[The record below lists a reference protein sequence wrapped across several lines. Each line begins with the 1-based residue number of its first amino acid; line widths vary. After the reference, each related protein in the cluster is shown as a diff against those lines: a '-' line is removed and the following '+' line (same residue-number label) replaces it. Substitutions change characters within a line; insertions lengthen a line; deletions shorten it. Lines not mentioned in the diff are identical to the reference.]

1 MNWEELQ
8 HHMEPD
14 NIGNAPMGVKIGV
27 FAFIFIAVLA
37 AGIYFDTRN
46 QLTTLEKHE
55 RREAELKNEF
65 TVKADQAAKLE
76 LYKEQLAE
84 MEASFGALLR
94 QLPET
99 TEVESLLVDVSQT
112 GLAAGLEIKKFKPSA
127 EEKKGFYAELPISL
141 EVSGSFHQLATFISG
156 IAALPRIV
164 TIHDMK
170 LEPFEGDKNSNN
182 TNLNAQ
188 DDSKDK
194 LKMTATA
201 KTYRYLQEDEQ

>member
-1 MNWEELQ
+1 MNWEEIQ
-8 HHMEPD
+8 HHLEPE
-14 NIGNAPMGVKIGV
+14 NIGTAPTSIKVSV
-27 FAFIFIAVLA
+27 FAFLFIAIIA

-46 QLTTLEKHE
+46 QLQELERHE
-55 RREAELKNEF
+55 RKEVELKQEF
-65 TVKADQAAKLE
+65 ATKAEQAAKLD

-112 GLAAGLEIKKFKPSA
+112 GLASGLEVKKFQPSA
-127 EEKKGFYAELPISL
+127 EEKKGFYAELPIAL
-141 EVSGSFHQLATFISG
+141 EVSGTYHQLANFISG

-170 LEPFEGDKNSNN
+170 LGPFDE
-182 TNLNAQ
+182 
-188 DDSKDK
+188 KDESSAK
-194 LKMTATA
+194 LQMSATA

>member
-1 MNWEELQ
+1 MNWDDLQ
-8 HHMEPD
+8 HHLEPD
-14 NIGNAPMGVKIGV
+14 NIGTAPTAIKLGV
-27 FAFIFIAVLA
+27 FVTLFVIIIA
-37 AGIYFDTRN
+37 AGLYFDTQQ
-46 QLTTLEKHE
+46 QLKVLEKHE
-55 RREAELKNEF
+55 KKEFALKEEF
-65 TVKADQAAKLE
+65 KVKADQAAKLE

-112 GLAAGLEIKKFKPSA
+112 GLAAGLEVKKFKPSA

-164 TIHDMK
+164 TISDLK
-170 LEPFEGDKNSNN
+170 LEPFKKDPKDNSPDGK
-182 TNLNAQ
+182 LNM
-188 DDSKDK
+188 S
-194 LKMTATA
+194 ATA

>member
-1 MNWEELQ
+1 MNWDDIQ
-8 HHMEPD
+8 HHLEPD
-14 NIGNAPMGVKIGV
+14 NIGTAPMGIKLGV
-27 FAFIFIAVLA
+27 FITLFVIIIA
-37 AGIYFDTRN
+37 AGIYFDTQD
-46 QLTTLEKHE
+46 QLKVLERHE
-55 RREAELKNEF
+55 RKEFELKEEF
-65 TVKADQAAKLE
+65 KVKAEQAAKLE

-141 EVSGSFHQLATFISG
+141 EVSGSYHQLATFISG

-164 TIHDMK
+164 TISDMK
-170 LEPFEGDKNSNN
+170 LEPFDKKEDVSASGK
-182 TNLNAQ
+182 LNM
-188 DDSKDK
+188 S
-194 LKMTATA
+194 ATA

>member
-1 MNWEELQ
+1 MNWDDLQ
-8 HHMEPD
+8 HHLEPD
-14 NIGNAPMGVKIGV
+14 NIGTAPMSIKFGV
-27 FAFIFIAVLA
+27 FAFLFIAIIA
-37 AGIYFDTRN
+37 AGIYFDTTE
-46 QLTTLEKHE
+46 QLKVLERHE
-55 RREAELKNEF
+55 RTELELKEQF
-65 TVKADQAAKLE
+65 KVKAERAAKLE

-112 GLAAGLEIKKFKPSA
+112 GLASGLEIKKFKPSA

-141 EVSGSFHQLATFISG
+141 EVSGSYHQLATFISG

-164 TIHDMK
+164 TISDMK
-170 LEPFEGDKNSNN
+170 LEPFDTEETSV
-182 TNLNAQ
+182 A
-188 DDSKDK
+188 K
-194 LKMTATA
+194 LKMSATA

>member
-1 MNWEELQ
+1 MNWDDIQ
-8 HHMEPD
+8 HHLEPD
-14 NIGNAPMGVKIGV
+14 NIGTAPTAIKLGV
-27 FAFIFIAVLA
+27 FITLFVAIIG
-37 AGIYFDTRN
+37 AGIYFDTRE
-46 QLTTLEKHE
+46 QLQVLERKE
-55 RREAELKNEF
+55 RKEIELKSEF
-65 TVKADQAAKLE
+65 SVKADQAAKLQ

-112 GLAAGLEIKKFKPSA
+112 GLAAGLEIKKFRPSD
-127 EEKKGFYAELPISL
+127 EEKKGFYAELPIAL

-164 TIHDMK
+164 TISNMT
-170 LEPFEGDKNSNN
+170 LEPFSTEEESSG
-182 TNLNAQ
+182 
-188 DDSKDK
+188 K
-194 LKMTATA
+194 LKMSATA

>member
-1 MNWEELQ
+1 MNWLELQ

-14 NIGNAPMGVKIGV
+14 NIGTAPMSVKAGV
-27 FAFIFIAVLA
+27 FGFLFVAIIA
-37 AGIYFDTRN
+37 AGIYFDTQN
-46 QLTTLEKHE
+46 QLTVLETHE
-55 RREAELKNEF
+55 RKENELKEEF
-65 TVKADQAAKLE
+65 KVKASQAAKLE
-76 LYKEQLAE
+76 LYKEQLSE

-112 GLAAGLEIKKFKPSA
+112 GLAAGLEVKKFKPSA
-127 EEKKGFYAELPISL
+127 EEKKGFYAELPIAL

-164 TIHDMK
+164 TISDMK
-170 LEPFEGDKNSNN
+170 LAPFNKEDV
-182 TNLNAQ
+182 
-188 DDSKDK
+188 DSGK
-194 LKMTATA
+194 LQMSAIA

>member
-1 MNWEELQ
+1 MKWEEIQ
-8 HHMEPD
+8 HHLEPD
-14 NIGNAPMGVKIGV
+14 NIGTAPTIVKAIV
-27 FAFIFIAVLA
+27 CAVLFVA
-37 AGIYFDTRN
+37 IIGAGIYFDTTE
-46 QLTTLEKHE
+46 QLRVLERHE
-55 RREAELKNEF
+55 RDEQELKDSF
-65 TVKADQAAKLE
+65 KVKADQAAKLE

-112 GLAAGLEIKKFKPSA
+112 GLASGLEIKKFRPA
-127 EEKKGFYAELPISL
+127 EEEKKGFYAELPIAL

-164 TIHDMK
+164 TINDMA
-170 LEPFEGDKNSNN
+170 LEPFSAD
-182 TNLNAQ
+182 
-188 DDSKDK
+188 DDSSAK

>member
-1 MNWEELQ
+1 MKWEEIQ
-8 HHMEPD
+8 HHLEPD
-14 NIGNAPMGVKIGV
+14 NIGTAPMVVKATV
-27 FAFIFIAVLA
+27 CAVLFVA
-37 AGIYFDTRN
+37 IIGAGIYFDTTE
-46 QLTTLEKHE
+46 QLRVLEGHE
-55 RREAELKNEF
+55 RDEQELKENF
-65 TVKADQAAKLE
+65 RVKADQAAKLD

-112 GLAAGLEIKKFKPSA
+112 GLASGLEIKKFRPSE
-127 EEKKGFYAELPISL
+127 EEKKGFYAELPIAL

-164 TIHDMK
+164 TINDMA
-170 LEPFEGDKNSNN
+170 LEPFS
-182 TNLNAQ
+182 A
-188 DDSKDK
+188 DDDTSAK

>member
-8 HHMEPD
+8 HHLEPD
-14 NIGNAPMGVKIGV
+14 NIGTAPMPVKIGV
-27 FAFIFIAVLA
+27 FAVLFISIIA
-37 AGIYFDTRN
+37 AGIYFDTRE
-46 QLTTLEKHE
+46 QLKVLETHE
-55 RREAELKNEF
+55 RKEIELKDEF
-65 TVKADQAAKLE
+65 RIKADRAAKLE

-112 GLAAGLEIKKFKPSA
+112 GLASGLEIKKFKPSA

-141 EVSGSFHQLATFISG
+141 EVSGSYHQLATFISG

-164 TIHDMK
+164 TISDMK
-170 LEPFEGDKNSNN
+170 LEPFDKEDVESG
-182 TNLNAQ
+182 
-188 DDSKDK
+188 K
-194 LKMTATA
+194 LQMSATA